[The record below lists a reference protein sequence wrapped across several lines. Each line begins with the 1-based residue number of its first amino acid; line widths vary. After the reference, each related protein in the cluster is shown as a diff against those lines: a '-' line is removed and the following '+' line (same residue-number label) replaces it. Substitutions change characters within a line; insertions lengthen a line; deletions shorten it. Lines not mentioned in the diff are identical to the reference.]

1 MPEATLTKV
10 HQGFTFLLDPTP
22 VQRQLL
28 SSHTG
33 ASRFCHNFLLGL
45 VLENW
50 KVNREKKEAGEVVT
64 KENYLG
70 TRQLDLQKLW
80 YGRRAEVAPW
90 FTENASSTYNYAQLH
105 LAQAFANYF
114 AGRTRVPK
122 FKSKGK
128 SESFTLAG
136 GSTRLVDSHHVRL
149 SRIGE
154 VKTYESMRKLYR
166 HLERGSARI
175 LSVTIAERRG
185 KYTLSFTVEMSRV
198 IPAPRAPER
207 LVGIDVGLTTL
218 YTGATPDG
226 AQVLSVAN
234 PRHYQRC
241 QARLARAQR
250 VASRRHGPGPGKAPS
265 NRWKRAQQRVQ
276 NIHAEIANARTNL
289 IHETTTMLTKNY
301 DRIVVED
308 LNVAGMLK
316 NHSLAKHISDAAW
329 GEFVRQLEYK
339 APWYGSTVVRADRFF
354 ASTKTC
360 SSCGAV
366 KAKLPLEIRTYHCEA
381 CDLTID
387 RDLNAAINLARWTSQ
402 ATSTGTRSVAE
413 RGGEVRPKQ
422 QRLAVR
428 AHPDEASTETPVL
441 IGV

>member
-28 SSHTG
+28 SSHMG

-45 VLENW
+45 IMENW

-64 KENYLG
+64 KENYPG

-80 YGRRAEVAPW
+80 YERRAEAAPW

-114 AGRTRVPK
+114 AGRAKVPT
-122 FKSKGK
+122 FKRKGK

-149 SRIGE
+149 SRVGE

-175 LSVTIAERRG
+175 LSVSIAERRG

-198 IPAPRAPER
+198 TPAPRAPER
-207 LVGIDVGLTTL
+207 VVGIDVGLTTL

-234 PRHYQRC
+234 PRNYQRSE
-241 QARLARAQR
+241 ARLARAQR
-250 VASRRHGPGPGKAPS
+250 VASRRLGPGPGKAPS
-265 NRWKRAQQRVQ
+265 NRWKCANTRTQM
-276 NIHAEIANARTNL
+276 IHADIANARKNL

-316 NHSLAKHISDAAW
+316 NHSLAKHIADASW
-329 GEFVRQLEYK
+329 SEFVRQLGYW

-366 KAKLPLEIRTYHCEA
+366 KAKLPLEIRTYHCET
-381 CDLTID
+381 CGLTID

-402 ATSTGTRSVAE
+402 ATSAGTRSVAG
-413 RGGEVRPKQ
+413 RRGEVRP
-422 QRLAVR
+422 RRTRAVK
-428 AHPDEASTETPVL
+428 AHPDEASTETLTSV
-441 IGV
+441 GA